1 MTTLDKNFFWG
12 NSTSS
17 MQTEGAWNLDGKG
30 MSVYDIRPA
39 ADNSSDWKTAID
51 DYHRFQEDIDLMKDM
66 GMNFYRFQISWSRVQ
81 PDGEGNFNQ
90 KGIDFYHNFIDA
102 LLKAGI
108 EPMIC
113 LYHFDMPLNLARKYN
128 GFVNRELVF
137 KFLDYGK
144 KMVDEFGDKVKYWI
158 TFNEQNC
165 YSLSW
170 AFKNSGYITGQKSL
184 SDLYLIQHN
193 VMLAHSLF
201 TQYLHKEKP
210 KDLVGG
216 MLAYQEVYPAVST
229 PENVEAVRVFKEFS
243 NNNLINLFTR
253 GKYSQ
258 EVLSYMKANN
268 LSDILKNKD
277 LETISKTKNDFL
289 SFSYYSSSL
298 LDSSLIPVNAV
309 PNYYIDLGHKVN
321 PYLRTNEWGWQID
334 SLAFKGILLY
344 LSDLTGQPIF
354 PIENGIGA
362 REKWDGKHQ
371 IDDQYRIDY
380 HRAHIQALKEAVE
393 QGAKVIGYLGWGLID
408 IPSSQGNVD
417 KRYGA
422 VYVNRTNHQLLDLK
436 RVPKKS
442 YFWFKKV
449 FASNGEEL

>member
-113 LYHFDMPLNLARKYN
+113 LYHFDMPFNLARKYN

-243 NNNLINLFTR
+243 NNNLISLFTR

-268 LSDILKNKD
+268 LSDILKNED

-309 PNYYIDLGHKVN
+309 PNYYIDLGHKAN

-334 SLAFKGILLY
+334 PLAFKGILLY

>member
-1 MTTLDKNFFWG
+1 
-12 NSTSS
+12 
-17 MQTEGAWNLDGKG
+17 
-30 MSVYDIRPA
+30 
-39 ADNSSDWKTAID
+39 SDWKTAID

-128 GFVNRELVF
+128 GFVNRELV
-137 KFLDYGK
+137 LNSLIMAK

-417 KRYGA
+417 KDME
-422 VYVNRTNHQLLDLK
+422 QCM
-436 RVPKKS
+436 
-442 YFWFKKV
+442 
-449 FASNGEEL
+449 